1 MAGAFQYQ
9 RREKDKQPAL
19 IATGTDSRNDVIATA
34 VVLAGILIGHF
45 FDLQIDG
52 YLGMAVALFILWSGI
67 SLVKETVSPL
77 SIGEAPTLSLSKK

>member
-9 RREKDKQPAL
+9 RRKKINSLAL

-34 VVLAGILIGHF
+34 VVLAGILVGHF

-52 YLGMAVALFILWSGI
+52 YLGMAVALFIL
-67 SLVKETVSPL
+67 
-77 SIGEAPTLSLSKK
+77 LSLIHI